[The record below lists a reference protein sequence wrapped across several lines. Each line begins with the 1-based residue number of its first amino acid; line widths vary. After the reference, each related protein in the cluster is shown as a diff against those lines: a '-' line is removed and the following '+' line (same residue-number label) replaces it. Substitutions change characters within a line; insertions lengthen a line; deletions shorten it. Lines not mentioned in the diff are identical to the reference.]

1 MIVEERTRIAAD
13 KDSVY
18 SIISDAT
25 EWPRWHNGIVSM
37 HLSNENFTPGA
48 EGTLV
53 TRDGRRVS
61 IRCQEA
67 GAPTH
72 LAIEEKFTLYTVRQ
86 SVTLQ
91 DENGSTWVNLQL
103 SYHGPAGKL
112 HGILERRQ
120 TRGDLAVSLRAL
132 KKIAEAS

>member
-1 MIVEERTRIAAD
+1 MIVEERTHIDAD
-13 KDSVY
+13 TDSVY
-18 SIISDAT
+18 SIISKAT

-37 HLSNENFTPGA
+37 KLSNASFTPGA
-48 EGTLV
+48 KGTLV
-53 TRDGRRVS
+53 TRDGRRVA

-72 LAIEEKFTLYTVRQ
+72 LAIEEKFALHTVRQ

-91 DENGSTWVNLQL
+91 GENGSTWVNLQL

-112 HGILERRQ
+112 HGILTRRHTQ
-120 TRGDLAVSLRAL
+120 DELAVSLRAL